1 MKTRIIESKSHN
13 PWFNLA
19 VEEFLKEDL
28 EDNEVCLYLWQNAH
42 TIVMGK
48 HQNPWSEVN
57 VELFEADRGTLA
69 RRTTGGGT
77 VYHDLGNMNFTFAMD
92 DKYMD
97 LERQLKVIVQALKK
111 LGIDAKFSGRNDIL
125 ADGRKFSGNA
135 FSRGKGRY
143 IHHGTIMFD
152 VNMDAL
158 GKYLNVS
165 EKKLESKAIKSVKS
179 RVINLKELNP
189 ELTVPLLYQNL
200 AEAFE
205 EIYAPASRRYAIDE
219 ESAPEKVKE
228 LTAYYGS
235 WDWLYGKS
243 PNFDY
248 TVEERFDWGGL
259 TINFVLKDA
268 KIEESKI
275 YSDAMSTIFIDKLIQ
290 CFVGVPF
297 EKSALKDA
305 LQKLSDENEE
315 FNTMIQD
322 IISWFDRIQL

>member
-1 MKTRIIESKSHN
+1 MKTRIIESKSHS

-28 EDNEVCLYLWQNAH
+28 ENGEVCLYLWQNAH

-48 HQNPWSEVN
+48 HQNPWNEVN
-57 VELFEADRGTLA
+57 VELFEQDGGTLA

-97 LERQLKVIVQALKK
+97 LEKQLSVIVKALKN

-125 ADGRKFSGNA
+125 ANGRKFSGNA

-143 IHHGTIMFD
+143 VHHGTIMFD
-152 VNMDAL
+152 VDMGAL

-179 RVINLKELNP
+179 RVINLTEINP
-189 ELTVPLLYQNL
+189 DVTVPLLYENL
-200 AEAFE
+200 AKAFE
-205 EIYAPASRRYAIDE
+205 EIYAPAERRYDISEDE
-219 ESAPEKVKE
+219 APEKVKE
-228 LTAYYGS
+228 LAKYYGS

-243 PNFDY
+243 PDFDY
-248 TVEERFDWGGL
+248 SIEERFTWGGL
-259 TINFVLKDA
+259 AINFVLKDA
-268 KIEESKI
+268 KISECKI
-275 YSDAMSTIFIDKLIQ
+275 YSDAMSTIFIDKLIE
-290 CFVGVPF
+290 CFIGVNF
-297 EKSALKDA
+297 EKTELIKAL
-305 LQKLSDENEE
+305 
-315 FNTMIQD
+315 NTLKNNNADFKEMIDD
-322 IISWFDRIQL
+322 IIEWFNNIQL